1 MKDLFEVLKETLN
14 TSSKGLGNTGTK
26 NGATGLLGSAAVGG
40 LLAALF
46 GGSKVLKGVA
56 KDTATVGG
64 GAIAGAVAY
73 KKKKKWVQ
81 SKKGNSQAQPITTQ
95 GSNKGI
101 SGAGFTDPSHNL
113 TEEEGVISAGADDRD
128 ALLLIEAMIF
138 AARADGHIDEQEN
151 AAILKATQ
159 SFSTDSNFNDVV
171 QIFLQKPLDPIDLAS
186 RIASYDQGLDVYR
199 LSASVISPD
208 SFMEK
213 AYLEGLAKALRIN
226 DVDREKLNQ
235 EAKAL
240 REELMN

>member
-1 MKDLFEVLKETLN
+1 MFSPFLM
-14 TSSKGLGNTGTK
+14 
-26 NGATGLLGSAAVGG
+26 AARGPVRPR
-40 LLAALF
+40 A
-46 GGSKVLKGVA
+46 
-56 KDTATVGG
+56 
-64 GAIAGAVAY
+64 AY
-73 KKKKKWVQ
+73 KIFQKWVQ
-81 SKKGNSQAQPITTQ
+81 SKNGNSQAQPITTQ